1 MTKTGPRKQK
11 RKSHTTR
18 DRLIGKRKLVG
29 PRSPGSTTATVKSG
43 KKNACEYDRVMAD
56 WRERRRQYPAAGGR
70 EMVLQLWGSRN
81 QRDCEAA
88 VTQAQLDSVW
98 DLLSG
103 DLRRCSQ
110 KVLDADKRWAAARRM
125 AYPPGF
131 GGGRKKSR
139 RKRRGGSR
147 RRRKKSRRRRRK
159 SRS

>member
-1 MTKTGPRKQK
+1 MPKTGPRKQK

-43 KKNACEYDRVMAD
+43 KNNAREWDRVVAN

-70 EMVLQLWGSRN
+70 EMVLQLLGSRN

-88 VTQAQLDSVW
+88 VTQNQLDSVW
-98 DLLSG
+98 NLLSG
-103 DLRRCSQ
+103 DLRLCSQ
-110 KVLDADKRWAAARRM
+110 KVLDDDKRWAAACRM
-125 AYPPGF
+125 AYPPGW
-131 GGGRKKSR
+131 
-139 RKRRGGSR
+139 RGG
-147 RRRKKSRRRRRK
+147 RKKSRRRRRK